1 VCFGYERGWEAQRRN
16 DTATEEIRRLFARY
30 RAEAER
36 ARTRPPAPRRA
47 RPQFVDLERRR
58 EREPALH

>member
-16 DTATEEIRRLFARY
+16 DAATEEIRRLFARY

-36 ARTRPPAPRRA
+36 ARTARPAPRRS
-47 RPQFVDLERRR
+47 RPLVVADRRR